1 MIKMKLTK
9 EEKEI
14 LKRMIDNELEYYEMK
29 EDMYQDDIDFIKK
42 LYKILKKL
50 EDK

>member
-1 MIKMKLTK
+1 MKLTK